1 MNRLRAGEWVAAV
14 GAVGLFVVLFFDWF
28 AVSIEHP
35 PSGSGVLNL
44 LHQMSAGSLSGWSSL
59 GWFMDLLLCIAI
71 VGGLSLS
78 YMTVKRT
85 SPAWPVGAAVL
96 TVGLGAAIA
105 LALSLRLL
113 DLAGDSSLGSVK
125 IAIGVQLPA
134 YLGLLFAILI
144 PLGGFLS
151 LKDERTDSPEAR
163 AYTPP
168 AARPAPG
175 A

>member
-1 MNRLRAGEWVAAV
+1 MNRLRTGEWIAAA
-14 GAVGLFVVLFFDWF
+14 GAVGLSVVLFFDWLG
-28 AVSIEHP
+28 VSVEQA
-35 PSGSGVLNL
+35 PSDSGVLNL
-44 LHQMSAGSLSGWSSL
+44 LHQMSAGSLSGWSNL
-59 GWFMDLLLCIAI
+59 GWFMDVLLCVAI

-96 TVGLGAAIA
+96 TVGLGAVIAIA
-105 LALSLRLL
+105 LALRLL
-113 DLAGDSSLGSVK
+113 DLAGDTNLGPVK
-125 IAIGVQLPA
+125 FAVGVQLPA

-168 AARPAPG
+168 PARPAPG
-175 A
+175 S